1 MEAKRTKRLLVAMFA
16 LSLAV
21 GGGFL
26 LAKTPKSSLPEVVL
40 AEGEEPG
47 EAIPGEEETPSE
59 ETPSEETPSEET
71 PSEQSSESTGEAT
84 ATSVE
89 TQNIGQTAWEVL
101 VNTFKDALKD
111 LINHIKHWLSLL
123 KK

>member
-59 ETPSEETPSEET
+59 ETPSEETPSE
-71 PSEQSSESTGEAT
+71 QSSESTGEAA

-89 TQNIGQTAWEVL
+89 TQNLGQTAWEVL